1 MAHFFRANEIAN
13 IAIEI
18 EMKGREFYLQAAQMA
33 KTPKVKDIFMFLS
46 EEEAKHEETFRSMLS
61 RLGKVEMPAW
71 ATQDEYMQYLEA
83 LIESHMLFSALG
95 QKYMAQ
101 ADSEKD
107 VIKMA
112 MSFEKDTMLFFTE
125 MKELVPISEKHAVQL
140 CYDEERKH
148 LRQLS
153 NMNAQLGAE
162 ES

>member
-13 IAIEI
+13 VAVEI
-18 EMKGREFYLQAAQMA
+18 EKRGREFYLQAAQMA
-33 KTPKVKDIFMFLS
+33 VTAKVKDIFTFLS
-46 EEEAKHEETFRSMLS
+46 EEEAKHEETFQGMLS

-125 MKELVPISEKHAVQL
+125 MKELVPYSERYAVQQ

-148 LRQLS
+148 LLQLS
-153 NMNAQLGAE
+153 SMNAQLSTDE
-162 ES
+162 L